1 MQVLAVGFVS
11 NVKIK
16 GKTNNLFK
24 KKVKQ
29 TRKETKFLAILS
41 MIHTHINML
50 SPTTFGQH
58 ELPGRNVLS
67 PEHKKQNS
75 VRTE

>member
-11 NVKIK
+11 NVKI
-16 GKTNNLFK
+16 TNNLFK